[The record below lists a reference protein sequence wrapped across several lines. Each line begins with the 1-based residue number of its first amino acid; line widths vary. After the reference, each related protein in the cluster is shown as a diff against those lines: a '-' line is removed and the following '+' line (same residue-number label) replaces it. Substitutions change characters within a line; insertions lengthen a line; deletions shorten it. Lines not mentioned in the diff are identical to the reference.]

1 MLEVVSILGFSSFQD
16 MGRSGFRS
24 LGLSRSGA
32 ADYYAMAEGAALL
45 DQSPNSTALELI
57 GNGGAFNVLEDCMV
71 ALTGATMLASAD
83 QKPLAWNASHYLY
96 KGNMLNL
103 TTQQNGRY
111 SYLHLRGGFKTPKI
125 FNSCS
130 AQPVAGIGQYT
141 RPKDILAQL
150 ENKQDPLECQK
161 IEPFNRF
168 DLTTFRLVESFQT
181 RLFNQE
187 TIERFNPY
195 WFGLFYF
202 QPTEN
207 IVRCD
212 SAGGYSNDRFW
223 ATICAFGGLSN
234 NGRLST
240 HRMYHSP

>member
-16 MGRSGFRS
+16 MGRNGFRS

-57 GNGGAFNVLEDCMV
+57 GNGGTFNVLEDCMV

-111 SYLHLRGGFKTPKI
+111 SYLHLRGGFKAPKV

-130 AQPVAGIGQYT
+130 AQPLPVSDNT
-141 RPKDILAQL
+141 LDPKTYWLSLKI
-150 ENKQDPLECQK
+150 NKIRSHAKKL
-161 IEPFNRF
+161 NRST
-168 DLTTFRLVESFQT
+168 DL
-181 RLFNQE
+181 
-187 TIERFNPY
+187 I
-195 WFGLFYF
+195 
-202 QPTEN
+202 
-207 IVRCD
+207 
-212 SAGGYSNDRFW
+212 
-223 ATICAFGGLSN
+223 
-234 NGRLST
+234 
-240 HRMYHSP
+240 

>member
-16 MGRSGFRS
+16 MGRNGFRS

-57 GNGGAFNVLEDCMV
+57 GNGGTFNVLEDCMV

-111 SYLHLRGGFKTPKI
+111 SYLHLRGGFKAPKV

-150 ENKQDPLECQK
+150 ENKQDPIACQK
-161 IEPFNRF
+161 IEPAASSCRWKRSISRPRRRWS
-168 DLTTFRLVESFQT
+168 RLSASS
-181 RLFNQE
+181 
-187 TIERFNPY
+187 
-195 WFGLFYF
+195 
-202 QPTEN
+202 N
-207 IVRCD
+207 IVKWDVSSFSERQ
-212 SAGGYSNDRFW
+212 
-223 ATICAFGGLSN
+223 TV
-234 NGRLST
+234 
-240 HRMYHSP
+240 P

>member
-57 GNGGAFNVLEDCMV
+57 GNGGTFNVLEDCMV

-111 SYLHLRGGFKTPKI
+111 SYLHLRGGFKAPKV
-125 FNSCS
+125 FNSCLL
-130 AQPVAGIGQYT
+130 YT
-141 RPKDILAQL
+141 SDAAD
-150 ENKQDPLECQK
+150 E
-161 IEPFNRF
+161 
-168 DLTTFRLVESFQT
+168 
-181 RLFNQE
+181 
-187 TIERFNPY
+187 
-195 WFGLFYF
+195 
-202 QPTEN
+202 
-207 IVRCD
+207 
-212 SAGGYSNDRFW
+212 
-223 ATICAFGGLSN
+223 
-234 NGRLST
+234 
-240 HRMYHSP
+240 

>member
-16 MGRSGFRS
+16 MGRNGFRS

-57 GNGGAFNVLEDCMV
+57 GNGGTFNVLEDCMV

-111 SYLHLRGGFKTPKI
+111 SYLHLRGGFKAPKV

-150 ENKQDPLECQK
+150 ENKQDPIACQK

-168 DLTTFRLVESFQT
+168 DLTTVSYTHLRAH
-181 RLFNQE
+181 E
-187 TIERFNPY
+187 TN
-195 WFGLFYF
+195 
-202 QPTEN
+202 
-207 IVRCD
+207 
-212 SAGGYSNDRFW
+212 
-223 ATICAFGGLSN
+223 
-234 NGRLST
+234 
-240 HRMYHSP
+240 